1 MADFGGEDLFA
12 VFDHIETKKNDEKA
26 SEVTESRVK
35 DSVKR
40 LFLQRGEKRGHED
53 ITDGRPL
60 DVGVHDDGEKL
71 KRVKKPDDER

>member
-12 VFDHIETKKNDEKA
+12 VFDNIETKKKDEKA
-26 SEVTESRVK
+26 PEVTESSVK

-40 LFLQRGEKRGHED
+40 IFLQRGEKRGHED
-53 ITDGRPL
+53 SIDGGSL
-60 DVGVHDDGEKL
+60 DGGADDGDKL